1 MIAESHA
8 LTRQQRIEQQLTQHL
23 TPAYLLVENESKNHN
38 VPTGSETHFKV
49 IAVSNH
55 FENLSRIARHRL
67 INQIL
72 AAELASG
79 MHALS
84 LHLYACEEWATAKEN
99 LQQSP
104 QCLGGKAKNHD

>member
-1 MIAESHA
+1 MTAKFHA
-8 LTRQQRIEQQLTQHL
+8 LTRQQRIEQLLTQHL
-23 TPAYLLVENESKNHN
+23 TPTYLLVENESKNHH

-49 IAVSNH
+49 TAVSSH
-55 FENLSRIARHRL
+55 FGNLSRIARHRL
-67 INQIL
+67 VNQIL

-84 LHLYACEEWATAKEN
+84 LHLYACEEWAAAKEN

-104 QCLGGKAKNHD
+104 RCLGGKTKKPI